1 MCHAVQ
7 DHSHF
12 TLPGLYRVIS
22 VSPQQHHPSL
32 TPSCE
37 MQGISPERSSRSL
50 DLSSGSIAGPCP
62 LLQKHADARRT

>member
-22 VSPQQHHPSL
+22 VSLQQHHMFLLPSL
-32 TPSCE
+32 
-37 MQGISPERSSRSL
+37 MQHIIPEDSSRYLNLCTASFAAL
-50 DLSSGSIAGPCP
+50 PSHH
-62 LLQKHADARRT
+62 LQKHAKEHT

>member
-22 VSPQQHHPSL
+22 VSLQQHHPSL
-32 TPSCE
+32 LIDLNW
-37 MQGISPERSSRSL
+37 QVIVFERSSR
-50 DLSSGSIAGPCP
+50 
-62 LLQKHADARRT
+62 